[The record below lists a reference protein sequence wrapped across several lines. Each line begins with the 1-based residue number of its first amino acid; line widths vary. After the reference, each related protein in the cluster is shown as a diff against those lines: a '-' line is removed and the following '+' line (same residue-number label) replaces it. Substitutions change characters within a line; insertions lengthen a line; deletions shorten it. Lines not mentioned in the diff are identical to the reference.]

1 LQASQPVILQ
11 ARKVTVRGKVIFEF
25 KIDPDP
31 ADDSLDFFWK
41 AASKLNGDEHSAM
54 LLLFLGK
61 VSEHSPDRDGYRH
74 SVLTLRPCG
83 YADKT
88 TKGHVTVLLDLF
100 LNPDKMNV
108 LWVKQPTPLLGP
120 TGAVLGVL
128 SRAFKVGAFRTAQS
142 NVVFGHTDM
151 VSRNKIVTC
160 DCSYFQKQLEHR
172 IRDKSIHWCKHVCF
186 LLMKAGFLPG
196 HAFYY
201 QAGFTTN
208 EMDLIL
214 SALEFVTIDTRHNNL
229 ELDEWVL
236 QKGSTVNATCA
247 ASYSKSG
254 CTTQKE
260 SGGRQPI
267 LPPKVPRVVVQGK
280 KRLGVG
286 EDETWVTQK
295 IQFCPVKKC
304 VFCILPKWF
313 KVSRPPADGTI
324 IALDG
329 VEVTREV
336 RLKSGGLIFV

>member
-1 LQASQPVILQ
+1 
-11 ARKVTVRGKVIFEF
+11 
-25 KIDPDP
+25 
-31 ADDSLDFFWK
+31 
-41 AASKLNGDEHSAM
+41 
-54 LLLFLGK
+54 
-61 VSEHSPDRDGYRH
+61 
-74 SVLTLRPCG
+74 
-83 YADKT
+83 
-88 TKGHVTVLLDLF
+88 
-100 LNPDKMNV
+100 
-108 LWVKQPTPLLGP
+108 
-120 TGAVLGVL
+120 
-128 SRAFKVGAFRTAQS
+128 
-142 NVVFGHTDM
+142 
-151 VSRNKIVTC
+151 
-160 DCSYFQKQLEHR
+160 
-172 IRDKSIHWCKHVCF
+172 
-186 LLMKAGFLPG
+186 MKAGFLPG

-336 RLKSGGLIFV
+336 RLKSGGLNFV